1 MSDDYLTEPLS
12 WNEGMLLSPQHFQ
25 QNDIYWHEQLAHRTR
40 CLRPYA
46 WGLWDLEIERQE
58 LRKGVLR
65 VRRVQAL
72 LPDGLAARFPAQG
85 GDDSLAP
92 LHLDALDEADRDD
105 LHGKGLTIH
114 LAAPKRMRGAASGNS
129 DLRRYVPVPGGTAL
143 DENTGLREI
152 PLDRLRACLSLLP
165 ASKLTGGHEHIPLLR
180 IERRGTEFGLSHY
193 HPPLLRARAADFLG
207 DDSILQRL
215 DTLLLKIMERA
226 QNQAADTAGQR
237 ITGALTRVF
246 PSLFI
251 MVKSGEIH
259 PFDLYLQ
266 LAQLLGHIAQ
276 LSQAPVHK
284 LVIEPYDHDDPEPDF
299 ATILERIDGVVA
311 QVRTGM
317 RSRDFREV
325 EDGIFEI
332 DLDPAWDPDALL
344 VELRGAD
351 PRGMERWMR
360 NAHIGDAAIHGD
372 LQRRRLPGAGREPAA
387 ESLAKLTPTA
397 QDGVLYALNNHW
409 LPAEDGKT
417 TAVIRKGGVLRI
429 QGPRYGVQPHAL
441 ALYFPAGGATGNPSA
456 KNKSTPPAAAPTD
469 SSPGGGRADGD
480 RDG

>member
-46 WGLWDLEIERQE
+46 WGLWDLEIDKQE

-65 VRRVQAL
+65 VLRVQAL

-85 GDDSLAP
+85 DDNSLAP
-92 LHLDALDEADRDD
+92 LNLNKLDEADKDKLQD
-105 LHGKGLTIH
+105 KGLTIY
-114 LAAPKRMRGAASGNS
+114 LAVPKRMHGAASGNS
-129 DLRRYVPVPGGTAL
+129 DLRRYVPVPGGVAL
-143 DENTGLREI
+143 DENTGQREI
-152 PLDRLRACLSLLP
+152 PLDRLRACLELLP
-165 ASKLTGGHEHIPLLR
+165 KSKLSGGHTYIRLLR
-180 IERRGTEFGLSHY
+180 IRGKTEFTLSPY

-207 DDSILQRL
+207 EHSILRRL
-215 DTLLLKIMERA
+215 DDLLLKITERA
-226 QNQAADTAGQR
+226 QGQAADTAGRR
-237 ITGALTRVF
+237 ITGALTRVL
-246 PSLFI
+246 PSLSI

-276 LSQAPVHK
+276 LSQAPVHE
-284 LVIEPYDHDDPEPDF
+284 LVMEPYDHNDLKPDF
-299 ATILERIDGVVA
+299 DTMLKRIDGVVA

-317 RSRDFREV
+317 RSRDFRKL
-325 EDGIFEI
+325 EDGVFEI
-332 DLDPAWDPDALL
+332 GLDPAWDPDALL

-351 PRGMERWMR
+351 PLGMERWMR

-456 KNKSTPPAAAPTD
+456 KNKPTPPAAALTD